1 MSNFVMGKGFKA
13 KKSTTLVVVG
23 VLLLA
28 ALISVKVFWL
38 DQQRYLVPAQ
48 TIPAG
53 ANLAQASWRVVPA
66 NLGSLGV
73 GYLSGTTTPRGYA
86 LQPLPVNNLVARASV
101 VATAPS
107 ALSRLVITTKTQLGR
122 SVHAGSRVAIWSAQR
137 LENNQFDVP
146 KRLVA
151 LASVARV
158 TKASGVFASTN
169 QQVEVLIDPLQTP
182 AVLAAMASDSPIFL
196 VAAQ

>member
-1 MSNFVMGKGFKA
+1 MNSFVMGSGA
-13 KKSTTLVVVG
+13 KNRKTATFVVG
-23 VLLLA
+23 GLLILA

-38 DQQRYLVPAQ
+38 DQQRYLVPAR

-53 ANLAQASWRVVPA
+53 ANLSDAQWKSVSA

-73 GYLSGTTTPRGYA
+73 GYLGANAKPAGYA
-86 LQPLPVNNLVARASV
+86 LQPLPANNLVARASV
-101 VATAPS
+101 ASTAPDS
-107 ALSRLVITTKTQLGR
+107 LSRLVITTKTQLGTT
-122 SVHAGSRVAIWSAQR
+122 VHSGSRVAIWSAQR

-146 KRLVA
+146 KRLVS

-158 TKASGVFASTN
+158 SKASGVFASTN